1 MDFQTD
7 KIFSEKLDHHDSL
20 SQLKEKFIFPKT
32 KPIYFCGHSLG
43 LQPKL
48 ASEFVGDE
56 LKSWS
61 NLGVEGHMNGKNPW
75 FDYHTFL
82 TKDMANIVGAKE
94 TETVVMNSLTTNL
107 HLLMISFFKPNK
119 EKYKIIIDTPV
130 FPSDKY
136 AVQSQLKLH
145 GLDPE
150 KDLIEINTMENEKC
164 VSREDMLASIEA
176 NIDSVAMM
184 LLSGVNYYT
193 GQLYDIKSISHLA
206 KKNGCII
213 GLDLAHAAGNV
224 KLNLNQWEV
233 DFASWCGYK
242 YLNGGPGAPSGIFV
256 HEKHHNSTMNRL
268 EGWWGHDKNTR
279 FNPPN
284 IFKPINS
291 AEAWQLSNPP
301 ILSMAALR
309 SSLEIFSSVGI
320 GLLRE
325 KSEKLTGYLEYLI
338 KSMDNKKITILTPDK
353 INERGSQLSL
363 VIDSD
368 QDYISKVFSGNN
380 IIIDIR
386 KPNVIRA
393 APCALYNSF
402 SDVYNFAEIL
412 KQI

>member
-1 MDFQTD
+1 MDFQSD
-7 KIFSEKLDHHDSL
+7 KIFSEKLDTHDSL
-20 SQLKEKFIFPKT
+20 SSLKEKFIFPKT
-32 KPIYFCGHSLG
+32 NPIYFCGHSLG

-48 ASEFVGDE
+48 AGKFVGDE

-61 NLGVEGHMNGKNPW
+61 DLGVKGHMNGENPW

-82 TKDMANIVGAKE
+82 TKDMANIVGSKE

-145 GLDPE
+145 GLDPK
-150 KDLIEINTMENEKC
+150 KDLIEINTMENGKC
-164 VSREDMLASIEA
+164 ISREKMLASIEA
-176 NIDSVAMM
+176 NIDSTAMM

-193 GQLYDIKSISHLA
+193 GQLYDIESISSLA
-206 KKNGCII
+206 KKYGCVI

-224 KLNLNQWEV
+224 KLNLNQWEI

-242 YLNGGPGAPSGIFV
+242 YLNGGPGAPSGVFV
-256 HEKHHNSTMNRL
+256 HEKHHNGTMNRL

-279 FNPPN
+279 FNPPD

-320 GLLRE
+320 NSLRE

-338 KSMDNKKITILTPDK
+338 KSMDSKKITILTPDK

-402 SDVYNFAEIL
+402 SDVYNFVEIL
-412 KQI
+412 KEI